1 MRQPTIYFLSYF
13 NSCRSL
19 IAEAWAK
26 KLFSSK
32 WQIKSAGL
40 AKTQV
45 DPVCVKAM
53 KEVNMSMEDSDSEKI
68 DLGLLNKADIVI
80 QMYDYKQEKTPPVD
94 GDTENVLSWNLPNLS
109 LYAFESEEEEFAHY
123 QELCDDI
130 AMRVK
135 KLYESMEGK
144 QADHTVSAV

>member
-26 KLFSSK
+26 KLFSGK

-53 KEVNMSMEDSDSEKI
+53 KEVNVSMEDSDSEKI
-68 DLGLLNKADIVI
+68 DLGLLNKADIVV
-80 QMYDYKQEKTPPVD
+80 QMFDYKQEKTPPVD
-94 GDTENVLSWNLPNLS
+94 GARKMCFHGTFQIFRFTLLKMKRRNLPTTRS
-109 LYAFESEEEEFAHY
+109 FATIS
-123 QELCDDI
+123 Q
-130 AMRVK
+130 
-135 KLYESMEGK
+135 
-144 QADHTVSAV
+144 